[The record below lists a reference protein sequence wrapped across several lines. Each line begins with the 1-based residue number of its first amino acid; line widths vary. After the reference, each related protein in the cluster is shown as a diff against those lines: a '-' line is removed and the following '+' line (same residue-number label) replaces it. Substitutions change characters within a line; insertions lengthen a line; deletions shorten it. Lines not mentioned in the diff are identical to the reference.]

1 MPQSFP
7 NPSVA
12 VDLAPFTLFNDCLE
26 DSGPTPSE
34 ADGRACQSAPH
45 SCILHLQLLRRRR
58 LLCVCND
65 MSVCLSAC
73 LSVCLS
79 VCLCLPA
86 CQPAFLFVCLSAWM
100 YVCLSVCLPA
110 CLSLSAWLPCLP
122 VCVCLSVCLDVR
134 MHIHRSVCMPAGR
147 QASRQVGMLVC
158 V

>member
-34 ADGRACQSAPH
+34 ADGQACQSAPH

-100 YVCLSVCLPA
+100 YVCLSVCLPVCLCLRGCPA
-110 CLSLSAWLPCLP
+110 CLFVSVCLSAWMY
-122 VCVCLSVCLDVR
+122 VCTYTGRYVCLQ
-134 MHIHRSVCMPAGR
+134 AGR
-147 QASRQVGMLVC
+147 QAGR
-158 V
+158 